1 MKKFLNISEGGVF
14 PKSLEK
20 IPDPNNKSQLPPE
33 NDDNLGINLNL
44 FKTADF
50 RSKKGFFEIFLENN
64 NIYIVLESK
73 KIDFT
78 KMLTENPDI
87 KLTSNMKSLLT
98 SGVTNYF
105 DSKSQNYIDN
115 NNMNKSSFTIKTQ
128 NDIMES
134 EETNNITT
142 NLDVTIMKV
151 KQLETKLANKSK
163 EAQTLQL
170 HSQKLEKE
178 IFQVFFNYFKII

>member
-1 MKKFLNISEGGVF
+1 M
-14 PKSLEK
+14 
-20 IPDPNNKSQLPPE
+20 
-33 NDDNLGINLNL
+33 
-44 FKTADF
+44 
-50 RSKKGFFEIFLENN
+50 
-64 NIYIVLESK
+64 LESK

-128 NDIMES
+128 NDIVES

-151 KQLETKLANKSK
+151 KQLETKLANKAK

-178 IFQVFFNYFKII
+178 IFQVFFFYFKIILNKLKQNLENSQTQIKEKNDLISSLQEQISVNNKTVFLLKKFF